1 MAVDITRTTLNEFF
15 DYEVLKN
22 FECLEPVVDHF
33 IHEEAVESDKYH
45 QTQTSLFF
53 DNIKQKLVGYYS
65 TSVGILKINSPF
77 EFNKFKKLIPDA
89 VLLSNDSVNDSSFE
103 MPVLRLHYFGRD
115 EEYRGEK
122 FGKAIL
128 YNLFTNCIQAY
139 TDHGIGL
146 SGILLDATLAATDF
160 YEDIGFQYV
169 ERNYT
174 ENDFSTKPRR
184 MFIDIDTISEII

>member
-22 FECLEPVVDHF
+22 FECLEPVVDRF

-115 EEYRGEK
+115 EEYRG
-122 FGKAIL
+122 
-128 YNLFTNCIQAY
+128 
-139 TDHGIGL
+139 
-146 SGILLDATLAATDF
+146 
-160 YEDIGFQYV
+160 
-169 ERNYT
+169 
-174 ENDFSTKPRR
+174 
-184 MFIDIDTISEII
+184 